1 MSKIV
6 RYLGIVVM
14 VLALVSL
21 IVGVVFVQQGFAKQ
35 AWLVSAMKQ
44 EKITFN
50 IDGKDVVVDSAATAE
65 KAGDTVREH
74 RHSISPTYGDLLGG
88 GKFNPTDPMQLTY
101 AQALNLE
108 NYLYLAVATFGLI
121 TVVIGSGAFMIINGI
136 ALGATGFALIKVAK
150 A

>member
-1 MSKIV
+1 MRKV
-6 RYLGIVVM
+6 VLYLGIGIM

-21 IVGVVFVQQGFAKQ
+21 IIGVVFVQQGLAKQ
-35 AWLVSAMKQ
+35 AWIVNAMKQ

-50 IDGKDVVVDSAATAE
+50 IDGKDVVIDNAEKAE

-74 RHSISPTYGDLLGG
+74 RHNIAPTYGDLLGG
-88 GKFNPTDPMQLTY
+88 DKFNPTDPRQLTY

-136 ALGATGFALIKVAK
+136 ALGATGFAIIRIAK
-150 A
+150 G